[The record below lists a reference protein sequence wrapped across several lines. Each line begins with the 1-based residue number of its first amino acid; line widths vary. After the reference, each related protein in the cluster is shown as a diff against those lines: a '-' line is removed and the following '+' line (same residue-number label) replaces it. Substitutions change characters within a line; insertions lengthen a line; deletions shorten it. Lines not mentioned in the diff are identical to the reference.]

1 MMASAPA
8 ATATRAFSS
17 SLSMLVSSRL
27 VPMLALTLVR
37 IPLPTA
43 RGTPFLRRML
53 WQMMAVP
60 AAIPWRR
67 VSGSIPS
74 ISAARRIRSVT
85 VPARASSSWVMKGYL
100 FTMDGSRR
108 SGGQGLRRFSDW
120 AGAGGP

>member
-37 IPLPTA
+37 SPLPTA
-43 RGTPFLRRML
+43 SGVPLVCLTF

-60 AAIPWRR
+60 SAMRWRR
-67 VSGSIPS
+67 TSGSIP
-74 ISAARRIRSVT
+74 
-85 VPARASSSWVMKGYL
+85 
-100 FTMDGSRR
+100 FDGGRLLHFVGNDALTGEFELGHWNLSNKFKV
-108 SGGQGLRRFSDW
+108 SG
-120 AGAGGP
+120 